1 MARMRREQIEEMLA
15 TEPNDPFLRYGLAM
29 EYVSAKDDE
38 GALQRFRELFAVAP
52 TYVPGY
58 LQAGQALV
66 RLGRNGE
73 AAALFRDGIA
83 VARQQGDLHALGEME
98 GMLAELE

>member
-1 MARMRREQIEEMLA
+1 MAKTRREQIEEMLA
-15 TEPNDPFLRYGLAM
+15 TDPNDSFLRYGLAM
-29 EYVSAKDDE
+29 EYVSARDDE
-38 GALQRFRELFAVAP
+38 GALQRFGELFAVAP

-66 RLGRNGE
+66 RLGRTNE
-73 AAALFRDGIA
+73 AAAMFRDGIA
-83 VARQQGDLHALGEME
+83 VARQRGDLHALGEME

>member
-1 MARMRREQIEEMLA
+1 MAKTRREQIEEMLA
-15 TEPNDPFLRYGLAM
+15 TDPNDPFLRYGLAM
-29 EYVSAKDDE
+29 EYVSAEDDE

-66 RLGRNGE
+66 RLGRTAE
-73 AAALFRDGIA
+73 AATMFRDGIT
-83 VARQQGDLHALGEME
+83 VARQKGDLHALGEME

>member
-1 MARMRREQIEEMLA
+1 
-15 TEPNDPFLRYGLAM
+15 
-29 EYVSAKDDE
+29 
-38 GALQRFRELFAVAP
+38 LFAVAR

-66 RLGRNGE
+66 RLGRINE

>member
-1 MARMRREQIEEMLA
+1 MAKTRREQIEEMLA
-15 TEPNDPFLRYGLAM
+15 MDPNDPFLRYGLAM
-29 EYVSAKDDE
+29 EYVSARDDE

-66 RLGRNGE
+66 RLGRINE

-83 VARQQGDLHALGEME
+83 AARQQGDQHAQGEME
-98 GMLAELE
+98 GMLAELD

>member
-1 MARMRREQIEEMLA
+1 VAKTRREQIEEMLA
-15 TEPNDPFLRYGLAM
+15 TEPKDPFLRYGLAM

-66 RLGRNGE
+66 RLGRVKE
-73 AAALFRDGIA
+73 AAALFRDGIT
-83 VARQQGDLHALGEME
+83 VARQAGDMHALGEME

>member
-1 MARMRREQIEEMLA
+1 MAKTRREQIEEMLV
-15 TEPNDPFLRYGLAM
+15 TDPNDPFLRYGLAM
-29 EYVSAKDDE
+29 EYISAKDDE
-38 GALQRFRELFAVAP
+38 GAVQHFRELFTVAP

-66 RLGRNGE
+66 RLGRSAE
-73 AAALFRDGIA
+73 AAAMFRDGIA
-83 VARQQGDLHALGEME
+83 VAQQQGDQHALGEME